1 MMAAM
6 PEDSEALW
14 IHQGKEMDNQEE
26 TETWL
31 GPSWYQEVG
40 TKLGV
45 GRDYKG
51 GGPEGLIDIFLGPR
65 ISNSPTILKAYS

>member
-14 IHQGKEMDNQEE
+14 IRQGKEMDNQEE

-31 GPSWYQEVG
+31 GPRWYQEVG

-45 GRDYKG
+45 GRDYNG
-51 GGPEGLIDIFLGPR
+51 GGSEGSLR
-65 ISNSPTILKAYS
+65 SS